1 MNQFLLIGVVAIA
14 VLAIALE
21 AEPRKPHLIPSRNGR
36 VRPWKFHGFRSSMS
50 SDNVNSQ
57 SGPVPFNCD
66 SCKEEVTKILAADCD
81 NLDNE
86 PAKDLCE
93 KLDSEHPVVV
103 SIKSTLE
110 PESMCT
116 AFGIC
121 QVEQSEDVEGEGR
134 IC

>member
-86 PAKDLCE
+86 PAKT
-93 KLDSEHPVVV
+93 SVRN
-103 SIKSTLE
+103 SILNTRWLYRSSQLW
-110 PESMCT
+110 SRNQC
-116 AFGIC
+116 
-121 QVEQSEDVEGEGR
+121 
-134 IC
+134 